1 MTATEK
7 RQPDLGDRE
16 LDLMEVLWELGEGSV
31 VDVQKRLQAGE
42 IDLAYTT
49 VQTMLNRL
57 VDKGVVEREKEGR
70 AYRYRATVRQPV
82 VAGRSVRDLIRRF
95 FDGSSEALARYLV
108 RERLDSREMERLRS
122 YLEEDES

>member
-1 MTATEK
+1 MTATER
-7 RQPDLGDRE
+7 RQPGLGERE

-31 VDVQKRLQAGE
+31 VDVQRRLQAGK

-70 AYRYRATVRQPV
+70 AYRYRATVGQPV

-95 FDGSSEALARYLV
+95 FDGSPEALARYLV
-108 RERLDSREMERLRS
+108 RERLDPREMERLRS